1 MPILA
6 QVVPTAQACFM
17 LGTWAICY
25 IIATSLG
32 HVPYWLPMISDCLV
46 FSPEGPFAR
55 WGLVTAQNL
64 LLLSVVLIFRY
75 QRRCT
80 AHLPPDA
87 APWPLA
93 GCLMSDHADFAIG
106 LLGTFCGL
114 QPLIVNEMEEG
125 MEWRT
130 CDHQA
135 PVGSP
140 TGFDAN
146 GDCNISATCVPP
158 AVSLESGEI
167 CLGKYHGSFHW
178 HSDFA
183 AAYIVLLM
191 PLYVWRLTAR
201 ALYLRQRGV
210 PNAPSQRSVNAKLAI
225 SAVYLATLCFA
236 ATLSG
241 PWKERKVWTAFSE
254 WLAVLCITC
263 FVLTTAND
271 FGSHAY
277 TLDELLT
284 GSSPEGEGAEAR
296 AKHSRAPSSEFQ
308 VGGLHES
315 LQHTSG

>member
-1 MPILA
+1 MPVLA
-6 QVVPTAQACFM
+6 KVVPTAQACFM
-17 LGTWAICY
+17 LGTWALCY

-64 LLLSVVLIFRY
+64 LLLSILLIFCY

-80 AHLPPDA
+80 AQLPPNA
-87 APWPLA
+87 RPWPLM
-93 GCLMSDHADFAIG
+93 GCLMSDHADLAIG
-106 LLGTFCGL
+106 LLATFCGL

-130 CDHQA
+130 CDHRA
-135 PVGSP
+135 PVGSR

-146 GDCNISATCVPP
+146 GNCNISVTCVSP
-158 AVSLESGEI
+158 AVSLENGEI
-167 CLGKYHGSFHW
+167 CLGKYNGDLKW

-191 PLYVWRLTAR
+191 PIYVWRLTAR
-201 ALYLRQRGV
+201 AVYLRQQGV
-210 PNAPSQRSVNAKLAI
+210 SDAPSQHSVNAKLSI
-225 SAVYLATLCFA
+225 SVVYLLILCFA

-254 WLAVLCITC
+254 WVAVLCITC
-263 FVLTTAND
+263 FILTTAND
-271 FGSHAY
+271 FGNRRY
-277 TLDELLT
+277 TLDELLM
-284 GSSPEGEGAEAR
+284 GDSSVGEQV
-296 AKHSRAPSSEFQ
+296 KHDLTSNQIQE
-308 VGGLHES
+308 GLHEN
-315 LQHTSG
+315 LRAQLH